1 MPAAILLV
9 DDEPAISR
17 LLEIY
22 LGKEFMIARATT
34 ASEAVD
40 ALSRTPFDVILLDV
54 KLPDRPGWSLLQ
66 EIKQAYPSSRVL
78 IMTGYSD
85 EETRKQAAQR
95 GADGII
101 LKPSTP
107 AAVKQQILAL
117 L

>member
-9 DDEPAISR
+9 DDDPAISR

-22 LGKEFMIARATT
+22 LGKEFQIARATT

-40 ALSRTPFDVILLDV
+40 ALSRIRFDVILLDV
-54 KLPDRPGWSLLQ
+54 MLPDRPGWSLLQ
-66 EIKQAYPSSRVL
+66 QIKQEYPSARVL
-78 IMTGYSD
+78 IMTGRSD
-85 EETRKQAAQR
+85 EDTRKLANQHR
-95 GADGII
+95 ADGII